1 MSNEKR
7 AVILREASAASGV
20 DRTTVFGKP
29 KASELPRARP
39 APLAHA
45 LAYRID
51 EVAQMGGPGRT
62 KTYELAAAG
71 KLRLV
76 RVAGRTLVDGDSL
89 RDLLR
94 HGCE

>member
-1 MSNEKR
+1 MTTPS
-7 AVILREASAASGV
+7 SAQTRPSQSG
-20 DRTTVFGKP
+20 G
-29 KASELPRARP
+29 ERP
-39 APLAHA
+39 APLPHA

-51 EVAQMGGPGRT
+51 EVAQMGGPRRT
-62 KTYELAAAG
+62 KTYELAAEG

-94 HGCE
+94 HGCK